1 MSIRL
6 RQLNPC
12 WVQTAILAVL
22 AIAAWLVGQP
32 GVAAALALFA
42 TAQTIALVVQR
53 CVGGTCDLPRGGD
66 RPASMLAEGLADQKP
81 DKVKELQARGA

>member
-1 MSIRL
+1 MWRVSIRL
-6 RQLNPC
+6 QQLNPC

-53 CVGGTCDLPRGGD
+53 CVGGTCELPRGRD
-66 RPASMLAEGLADQKP
+66 RPGEHVGGGAGRPE
-81 DKVKELQARGA
+81 ARQG